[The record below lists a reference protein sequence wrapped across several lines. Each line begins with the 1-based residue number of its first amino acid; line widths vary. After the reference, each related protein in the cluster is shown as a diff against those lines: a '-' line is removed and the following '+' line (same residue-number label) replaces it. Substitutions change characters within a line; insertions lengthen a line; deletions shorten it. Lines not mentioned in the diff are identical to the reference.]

1 MDSGLEYENLIKQM
15 VRSVGSGSVGLHLRS
30 ELMGE
35 LSALS
40 HSWLALGVAVP
51 PESARP
57 QMSKN
62 AENKRHGIPAVC
74 DHFFFWVLQWKRA
87 N

>member
-1 MDSGLEYENLIKQM
+1 MF
-15 VRSVGSGSVGLHLRS
+15 RSVGSGLAGLHLRS
-30 ELMGE
+30 KLMGE

-40 HSWLALGVAVP
+40 HSWLTLGGAAP

-62 AENKRHGIPAVC
+62 TENKGQGNAAHLNIPAAY
-74 DHFFFWVLQWKRA
+74 DHFFFFSVYFNGNGQNKSM